1 MTDMVAT
8 SLSSVVIATLPN
20 DRYRTEYRDAPRP
33 KKVTLDSAYGLCFRM
48 CLVHF
53 LEEIE
58 KRSPVR
64 KYGSKLNMP
73 PRCLEWVVTVSCIAA
88 CDRYWFPMAG
98 ADYPANSTRVGF
110 FVWLVAVSSS
120 RPDHSKTPRGAAVK
134 DGRRPPRSGAKRP

>member
-1 MTDMVAT
+1 
-8 SLSSVVIATLPN
+8 
-20 DRYRTEYRDAPRP
+20 
-33 KKVTLDSAYGLCFRM
+33 M

-53 LEEIE
+53 LEEMD

-98 ADYPANSTRVGF
+98 ADYPANCQHAS
-110 FVWLVAVSSS
+110 VSLFGREPFL
-120 RPDHSKTPRGAAVK
+120 RPGLNLYTPPCATAVK
-134 DGRRPPRSGAKRP
+134 DGPSATAPLRGAKRP